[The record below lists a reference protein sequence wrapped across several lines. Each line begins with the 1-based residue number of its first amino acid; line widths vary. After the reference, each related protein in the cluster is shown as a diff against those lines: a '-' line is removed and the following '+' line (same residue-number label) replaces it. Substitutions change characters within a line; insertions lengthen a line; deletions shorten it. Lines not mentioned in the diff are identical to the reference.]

1 MQKRKS
7 QLKLVF
13 AITLT
18 LLSANQFY
26 FLCSWK
32 KIEKQTKEINTK
44 LSQCNTSKQLRE
56 ENALIRKRFSF
67 SNPNYLQN
75 KLEGSNISFSEK
87 PVFKSQLVEEK
98 TVSTMQKANCDLQ
111 VVKKVL
117 NELENSK
124 QKGAPQLIIT
134 KLDLTKK
141 SSNKDLE
148 YEMNFELLKREYHE
162 KK

>member
-7 QLKLVF
+7 HLNFIF

-26 FLCSWK
+26 FLYSWK
-32 KIEKQTKEINTK
+32 KIEKQTKETSTK
-44 LSQCNTSKQLRE
+44 LSKNSTSKQLRE
-56 ENALIRKRFSF
+56 ENALTRKRFSF
-67 SNPNYLQN
+67 SNPSYLQN
-75 KLEGSNISFSEK
+75 KLESSSISFSEK
-87 PVFKSQLVEEK
+87 PVFKSQQVEEK
-98 TVSTMQKANCDLQ
+98 TVLTMQKTDCDLQ
-111 VVKKVL
+111 VIKKVL
-117 NELENSK
+117 SELENPK
-124 QKGAPQLIIT
+124 QQGAPQLIIT

-141 SSNKDLE
+141 NSNKDLE